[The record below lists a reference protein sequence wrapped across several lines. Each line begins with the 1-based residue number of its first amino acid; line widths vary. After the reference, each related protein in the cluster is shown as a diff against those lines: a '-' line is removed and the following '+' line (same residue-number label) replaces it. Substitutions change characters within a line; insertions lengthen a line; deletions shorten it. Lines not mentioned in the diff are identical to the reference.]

1 MNSKKIQILFYI
13 IFVNFLY
20 SQNEN
25 ININSYDSLSL
36 FEKIYNTNL
45 ELIQSKKIKRI
56 TIIYNSKN
64 EPKINIFKI
73 QLNSLNNSRII
84 AQNDSAKYEDF
95 FYPEK
100 VEIVYEAP
108 YFKSKTGCFLQKM
121 KAEKKLTQVLK
132 KFKNA
137 FIVQESINIEE
148 LNP

>member
-25 ININSYDSLSL
+25 ININSCDSLNL
-36 FEKIYNTNL
+36 FERIYNANL
-45 ELIQSKKIKRI
+45 NIIQSEKIKRI
-56 TIIYNSKN
+56 TIIYDSQNKS
-64 EPKINIFKI
+64 EINVFKI

-84 AQNDSAKYEDF
+84 AQNDASKYEDL

-108 YFKSKTGCFLQKM
+108 YFKSKTGCFLQKIE
-121 KAEKKLTQVLK
+121 AEKKLIQVLK

-137 FIVQESINIEE
+137 FIVQESINIVDI
-148 LNP
+148 N